1 MIRYSLRCED
11 GHDFEGWFSDAAGF
25 DGLRARGLVEC
36 TTCGSTA
43 IDRALMAPRVRP
55 ARSKAPVPAPAPAA
69 AQPPKAPAAKDP
81 DAMAKAIARM
91 RAEVEKNSV
100 YVGRSFAAEARAIH
114 EGRSERESG
123 SIWGEA
129 SPKEARA
136 LAEDGIPV
144 MPLPFGPREKQN

>member
-1 MIRYSLRCED
+1 MIRYALRCED
-11 GHDFEGWFSDAAGF
+11 GHEFEGWFSDAAGF

-36 TTCGSTA
+36 TTCGSTQV
-43 IDRALMAPRVRP
+43 DRALMAPRVRP
-55 ARSKAPVPAPAPAA
+55 ARSQAAAPTPPVARTPAP
-69 AQPPKAPAAKDP
+69 KDP
-81 DAMAKAIARM
+81 DAVAMAIARM
-91 RAEVEKNSV
+91 RAEVEKTSD
-100 YVGRSFAAEARAIH
+100 YVGKSFAAEARAIH
-114 EGRSERESG
+114 EGRSERASG